1 MQIHGAKYGKSV
13 YADRL
18 ARVTP
23 IARKGHRSHE
33 KGAGMREGSGQVLDS
48 LGVPR
53 DARGIVLLCGY
64 VACAAFGLLALL
76 SRPADPIGW
85 AYIGVAVIGYF
96 FIQTRGLTA
105 FLWLLF
111 AAGGAAVV
119 LAGEASGW
127 VECVL
132 GLALAIVAATPV
144 PVQYREMTG
153 APVDMMSPPTVL
165 ASVGGVP
172 SSGKAEVPQTATSG
186 KVEVSS
192 NGSSPYGATDGSI
205 KVVAEGAQA
214 VEVRISALGRFVVE
228 ADGADISRG
237 LEPRLEFLLSYLV
250 ARTVGGV
257 DGAADRTAL
266 AEEVAPGIG
275 VASQRDRLRKQLY
288 DLQSLHPSLA
298 KLVQVNRSRVCVD
311 LDGVDFDV
319 TRLLEVSHIVAGPD
333 SLIDTALADRVRGV
347 LAKTD
352 GEFLPGFSDLEHQ
365 VTGGRGGAAEVV
377 GHARKL
383 IAGARSDL
391 ALAVA
396 RYDIAAGHAHRAI
409 VYMTQALKQAPDRQD
424 VARALVAAY
433 IQTGQVKLARDARR
447 EFDLIEEN

>member
-1 MQIHGAKYGKSV
+1 
-13 YADRL
+13 
-18 ARVTP
+18 VTTH
-23 IARKGHRSHE
+23 IDQKGDGSLE
-33 KGAGMREGSGQVLDS
+33 QGVGLREGSVRLLDA
-48 LGVPR
+48 LLVPR
-53 DARGIVLLCGY
+53 DPRGIVLLCGY
-64 VACAAFGLLALL
+64 VASVAFGLLVLL
-76 SRPADPIGW
+76 SPPGDPIGW
-85 AYIGVAVIGYF
+85 AYIGVAFIGYF

-127 VECVL
+127 VECIL
-132 GLALAIVAATPV
+132 GLALATVAATPL
-144 PVQYREMTG
+144 PVQYREKTAA
-153 APVDMMSPPTVL
+153 APDVMSPTIAL
-165 ASVGGVP
+165 ASGGGVP
-172 SSGKAEVPQTATSG
+172 SSGKAEVPQAPTSG
-186 KVEVSS
+186 KAEVSS
-192 NGSSPYGATDGSI
+192 NGISPNGASNGSV
-205 KVVAEGAQA
+205 KLVAEGTTA

-237 LEPRLEFLLSYLV
+237 LEPRLEFLLSYLL

-257 DGAADRTAL
+257 DSAADRTVL
-266 AEEVAPGIG
+266 AEEIAPGVG
-275 VASQRDRLRKQLY
+275 VTSQRDRLRKQLY
-288 DLQSLHPSLA
+288 DLQSLHPALA
-298 KLVQVNRSRVCVD
+298 KLVQVNRSRVCLD
-311 LDGVDFDV
+311 LYGVDFDV

-333 SLIDTALADRVRGV
+333 SLIDTALADRVRSV

-352 GEFLPGFSDLEHQ
+352 GEFLPSFSDLEHQ

-383 IAGARSDL
+383 IAGARADL

-409 VYMTQALKQAPDRQD
+409 VYMTQALKQASDRQD

>member
-1 MQIHGAKYGKSV
+1 
-13 YADRL
+13 
-18 ARVTP
+18 
-23 IARKGHRSHE
+23 
-33 KGAGMREGSGQVLDS
+33 MREGSGQVLDS

-132 GLALAIVAATPV
+132 GLALAIVAATRV
-144 PVQYREMTG
+144 PVQYRETTG
-153 APVDMMSPPTVL
+153 APVDVMSPTTVL
-165 ASVGGVP
+165 ASDGGVP

-186 KVEVSS
+186 KVEVST
-192 NGSSPYGATDGSI
+192 NGNSPDCATDGSV
-205 KVVAEGAQA
+205 KVVAEGAQ
-214 VEVRISALGRFVVE
+214 VVDVRISALGRFVVE

-237 LEPRLEFLLSYLV
+237 LQPRLEFLLSYLV

-257 DGAADRTAL
+257 DSAADRTAL

-311 LDGVDFDV
+311 LHGVDFDV
-319 TRLLEVSHIVAGPD
+319 TRLLEVSHMVAGPD

-352 GEFLPGFSDLEHQ
+352 GEFLPSFSDLEHQ

-377 GHARKL
+377 EHARKL
-383 IAGARSDL
+383 IAGARADL